1 MWIDT
6 EGVLACLCLRDRN
19 GFLGKT
25 VPVEACKLVNVHPT
39 LRTFRFTTQDSK
51 GLERQSSSRVSQKS
65 RPTWYFDMTWE
76 RHQGPKM
83 TASCNQTKLKKS
95 LHEVQEILSFGM
107 TRDA

>member
-19 GFLGKT
+19 GFLGNI

-39 LRTFRFTTQDSK
+39 LKTFRFTTQEGWNVNRPPG
-51 GLERQSSSRVSQKS
+51 GLKISSHME
-65 RPTWYFDMTWE
+65 DMTWE
-76 RHQGPKM
+76 RHQGLNM

-95 LHEVQEILSFGM
+95 LHEIQEILSFGM